1 MFRTRRRRPDMRRN
15 FERRKKSRSL
25 WKKLVL
31 LVTLIAIIK
40 ELQTP
45 KWKRDWHGT
54 LAGFIPY
61 DFRIPSFQ
69 RIKDIYWNPKGP
81 IIADR
86 VWGAGWTVNLGRIKK
101 LFTS

>member
-1 MFRTRRRRPDMRRN
+1 MA
-15 FERRKKSRSL
+15 EKRKKSGRF
-25 WKKLVL
+25 WKKVVL
-31 LVTLIAIIK
+31 MVTVIAVIK

-45 KWKRDWHGT
+45 KSRRDWHGK

-69 RIKDIYWNPKGP
+69 RVKDTYWNPKGP

-86 VWGAGWTVNLGRIKK
+86 VWGVGWTVNLGRIKK